1 MKLSLSD
8 TIAAGKRSRASRG
21 ATIIAGGALL
31 LVGIGAFLVRDNL
44 GALTWLF
51 CGIAMAGLTALVV
64 WRPKEEEIDSE
75 EDVLSVAQKAIRQEA
90 ERLDSRR
97 AELERVLMAYGEWM
111 EFPDYHELRDTS
123 WDVPERSAR
132 DAEVAALLDAESD
145 RILLKFSSG
154 EYFEDRKFQ
163 TKLLLLEL
171 WSFME
176 RISRIYQPE
185 SERPFLETNLESLLK
200 AINRASLQVI
210 LLLEEVPIVEAKDW
224 NLRKMSDAV
233 RKASKVY
240 KKYEDL
246 QPLLDPVRYLW
257 QGSKFLL
264 ASNPLF
270 AAGWIAGSE
279 LIGRAGKRIGKR
291 ALDGYL
297 LSIVRQTLGII
308 AWETASIYDKTHR
321 YRNPDWVFAVE
332 LVHLVSKFPLT
343 RTTVREAFKEIGG
356 IPLRSSYD
364 RIFLYRCIAQQVSPK
379 PERFAQADL
388 LEPGTRNAIAKR
400 LEAFRESHL
409 EASKPRD
416 LAAWR
421 KGLEER
427 LALDEPEGLPGP
439 EAGQSRSPNRQS

>member
-1 MKLSLSD
+1 MKLILSD
-8 TIAAGKRSRASRG
+8 AIAAGKRSRASRG
-21 ATIIAGGALL
+21 ATIVAGTTLALL
-31 LVGIGAFLVRDNL
+31 AFGAFYARNEL
-44 GALTWLF
+44 GSLTWMF
-51 CGIAMAGLTALVV
+51 CGVALAGLTALVV
-64 WRPKEEEIDSE
+64 WRPQEEASSA
-75 EDVLSVAQKAIRQEA
+75 EDDTLTIAQEAIRQEA
-90 ERLDSRR
+90 DRLDSRR
-97 AELERVLMAYGEWM
+97 AELEKVLMAYGEWM
-111 EFPDYHELRDTS
+111 EFPDYHELHEVDWVTP
-123 WDVPERSAR
+123 DRSAR

-145 RILLKFSSG
+145 RILQKFSSG
-154 EYFEDRKFQ
+154 AYFEDRPFP

-176 RISRIYQPE
+176 QISRIYQPE

-200 AINRASLQVI
+200 AVNRASIQVI

-233 RKASKVY
+233 SKASTVY

-246 QPLLDPVRYLW
+246 QPILDPVRYLW

-279 LIGRAGKRIGKR
+279 LIRRGGKRIGKR

-308 AWETASIYDKTHR
+308 AWETASIYDRTHR
-321 YRNPDWVFAVE
+321 YRNPDWVYAVE
-332 LVHLVSKFPLT
+332 LAHLVSQFPLT
-343 RTTVREAFKEIGG
+343 RTTVRDAFKELGG

-364 RIFLYRCIAQQVSPK
+364 RIFLYRCVAQQVSPK

-388 LEPGTRNAIAKR
+388 LTIETRESIAQR
-400 LEAFRESHL
+400 LEQFRETHI
-409 EASKPRD
+409 EDPKPRD
-416 LAAWR
+416 LSSWR
-421 KGLEER
+421 KGLAKR
-427 LALDEPEGLPGP
+427 LDIDPSTPPPGP
-439 EAGQSRSPNRQS
+439 

>member
-1 MKLSLSD
+1 VKLILSD

-21 ATIIAGGALL
+21 ATIVAGTALL
-31 LVGIGAFLVRDNL
+31 VLALGSFGLRDDL
-44 GALTWLF
+44 GSSAWLF
-51 CGIAMAGLTALVV
+51 CGVAVAGLAALVV
-64 WRPKEEEIDSE
+64 WRPRAEESE
-75 EDVLSVAQKAIRQEA
+75 PEDDVLTVAHEAIRQEA
-90 ERLDSRR
+90 DRLDARR

-111 EFPDYHELRDTS
+111 EFPDFHELREVNWET
-123 WDVPERSAR
+123 PERSAR
-132 DAEVAALLDAESD
+132 DAEVAALLDVESD
-145 RILLKFSSG
+145 RILKRFSSG

-200 AINRASLQVI
+200 AVNRASLQVI

-240 KKYEDL
+240 QKYEDL
-246 QPLLDPVRYLW
+246 QPILDPVRYLW

-279 LIGRAGKRIGKR
+279 LVRRGGKRIGRR

-308 AWETASIYDKTHR
+308 AWETASIYDRTHR

-332 LVHLVSKFPLT
+332 LAHLVSKFPLT

-388 LEPGTRNAIAKR
+388 LTRETRESIGRR
-400 LEAFRESHL
+400 LEQFRESHI
-409 EASKPRD
+409 EIAKPRD
-416 LAAWR
+416 LTAWK
-421 KGLEER
+421 KGLAKR
-427 LALDEPEGLPGP
+427 LDLAPAGAADE
-439 EAGQSRSPNRQS
+439 